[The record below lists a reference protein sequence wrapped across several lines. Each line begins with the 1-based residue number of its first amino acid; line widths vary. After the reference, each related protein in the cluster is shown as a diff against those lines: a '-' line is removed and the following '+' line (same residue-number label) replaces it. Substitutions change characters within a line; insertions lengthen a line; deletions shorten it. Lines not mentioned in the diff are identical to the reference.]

1 MGDACAV
8 VAAVLLLCAVIGHW
22 FRPLRALSPPRLWR
36 WWRQRAERR
45 FYREMCRRWGDDPIP
60 RWHHD
65 ERARSR
71 EMRLRRAHN
80 ARS

>member
-1 MGDACAV
+1 MGDAGAV
-8 VAAVLLLCAVIGHW
+8 VMIMLLVCAAIGWRRWWLHALHPARLLH
-22 FRPLRALSPPRLWR
+22 

-45 FYREMCRRWGDDPIP
+45 FYREMCRRWGNDPIP

>member
-1 MGDACAV
+1 MGEAWSILLIV
-8 VAAVLLLCAVIGHW
+8 MLLCAVIGHW
-22 FRPLRALSPPRLWR
+22 RQSLRALHPRRLWQS
-36 WWRQRAERR
+36 WRQRAERR
-45 FYREMCRRWGDDPIP
+45 FYQEMCRRWGNDPIP

>member
-8 VAAVLLLCAVIGHW
+8 LALVLLLCAVIGHW
-22 FRPLRALSPPRLWR
+22 HQARRALSPLRLWR
-36 WWRQRAERR
+36 WWRQRAQRR
-45 FYREMCRRWGDDPIP
+45 FYREMCRRWGNDPIP